1 VNGREPTVAA
11 IQMSYIPNMYENLVT
26 AEHLV
31 HAAATPGA
39 ELLVL
44 PELWS
49 RHGLEAPLVHNTA

>member
-1 VNGREPTVAA
+1 
-11 IQMSYIPNMYENLVT
+11 MYENLVT

-39 ELLVL
+39 DLLVL

-49 RHGLEAPLVHNTA
+49 RHGLEAPLVHNTS